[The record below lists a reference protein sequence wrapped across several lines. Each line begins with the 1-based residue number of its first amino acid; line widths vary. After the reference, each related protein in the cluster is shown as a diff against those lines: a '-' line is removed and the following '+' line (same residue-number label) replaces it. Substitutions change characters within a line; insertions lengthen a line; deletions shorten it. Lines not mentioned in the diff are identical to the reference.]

1 MSANGPQT
9 SSRYTLPEESTLGGS
24 IRPAG
29 ARSSVR
35 RGSATSTHASA
46 LGSGFLGLGMAIIA
60 GLQSILGVGLFFLR
74 AEEYPSLLPGLGA
87 WLLLLVT
94 FLGLIVTISA
104 TGERL
109 PDWLY
114 GFFLAALA
122 AVVWLDFMTIAP
134 LGDIGRYATASV
146 SAGFVL
152 LIVVTLRAGW
162 EVLVATAALGTA
174 FFVAMILTTP
184 LTPVTIPSQ
193 LVTLALAVAPG
204 ITGVLLVAGF
214 ERMLKRELDRT
225 LVQSTV
231 TAPRLAVGMLAS
243 EELARLD
250 LAAEEL
256 LDAVAIGGTPLPL
269 PPEMSSR
276 AATLATELR
285 LHLLEGRRETWLF
298 HAVAESEQ
306 LGRRVTISD
315 PGTLAGLLDDAQR
328 DALLAAL
335 WMLGA
340 DPLGSAPAESVTVA
354 LGPMTT
360 GRVDPDG
367 RTIVPIILEVT
378 GLRRNRVDPGVWEA
392 LDRVGRYSDST
403 ASSVVRIEV
412 DCPVENP
419 VDQGRTT

>member
-1 MSANGPQT
+1 M
-9 SSRYTLPEESTLGGS
+9 
-24 IRPAG
+24 
-29 ARSSVR
+29 
-35 RGSATSTHASA
+35 
-46 LGSGFLGLGMAIIA
+46 
-60 GLQSILGVGLFFLR
+60 
-74 AEEYPSLLPGLGA
+74 
-87 WLLLLVT
+87 
-94 FLGLIVTISA
+94 
-104 TGERL
+104 
-109 PDWLY
+109 
-114 GFFLAALA
+114 
-122 AVVWLDFMTIAP
+122 
-134 LGDIGRYATASV
+134 
-146 SAGFVL
+146 L

-162 EVLVATAALGTA
+162 EVLVATAALGLA
-174 FFVAMILTTP
+174 FIVAIMLTTP
-184 LTPVTIPSQ
+184 LTPVTIPHQ
-193 LVTLALAVAPG
+193 LATLALAVAPG

-214 ERMLKRELDRT
+214 ERMLKRELDRV

-256 LDAVAIGGTPLPL
+256 LDAVAVGGTPLPL
-269 PPEMSSR
+269 PPEYSSR

-315 PGTLAGLLDDAQR
+315 PGTLAGLLDDGQR

-340 DPLGSAPAESVTVA
+340 DPIGSTPAESVTVE
-354 LGPMTT
+354 LGPMTS
-360 GRVDPDG
+360 GRVDVDG
-367 RTIVPIILEVT
+367 RSIIPIRLEIT

-403 ASSVVRIEV
+403 ASSIVRIEI
-412 DCPVENP
+412 DCPVDNP
-419 VDQGRTT
+419 VDAGRTT